1 MCTLLHGNRMDITN
15 KMVNSFICFVR
26 ISEQNSIGHVITQLE
41 YCSVCLFLTVF
52 RALGIPTRCVTS
64 FKAAHDGDYS
74 SAMDAHWTLDG
85 KPRKSLDDAVWY
97 VSTVLQCIV

>member
-1 MCTLLHGNRMDITN
+1 MGITTKN
-15 KMVNSFICFVR
+15 GKFFYLFCPNIGT
-26 ISEQNSIGHVITQLE
+26 ISIGHVTIQLE
-41 YCSVCLFLTVF
+41 FCSVYLFLTVF

-97 VSTVLQCIV
+97 VSAVLQCML